1 MDTSL
6 QLPQPNHRLLASLEN
21 WALALK
27 TQGVDKETT
36 SRDSLLKIQE
46 LSSEQIESLI
56 EYAQANANIINS
68 FNSTERVLEKS
79 LLLKALNYFGLI
91 ADDGIWNVMED
102 NSVVEIY
109 GPNMKQLYR
118 SVNFYQYSSYSL
130 LDLAAFEWF
139 YLWDRPRAVT
149 EQMMKAAHAVLMN
162 FVPVQKID
170 IPVHVMREI
179 RDTGLSGKFIP
190 RAILF
195 SPGYVGSVRM
205 PLSSA
210 PVGFMCTSKGE
221 VLAVGK
227 DTFEIGLC

>member
-1 MDTSL
+1 MESSL
-6 QLPQPNHRLLASLEN
+6 QLPQPDQRLLASLES

-27 TQGVDKETT
+27 TQGVEKETT

-46 LSSEQIESLI
+46 LNQEQIESII

-68 FNSTERVLEKS
+68 FNTNERVLEKS
-79 LLLKALNYFGLI
+79 LLLQALNYFGLI
-91 ADDGIWNVMED
+91 ADDGIWNVMD
-102 NSVVEIY
+102 QDSVVEIY

-139 YLWDRPRAVT
+139 YLWERHRSVT
-149 EQMMKAAHAVLMN
+149 EQMMAVAQSVLQE
-162 FVPVQKID
+162 FVPVKKIE
-170 IPVHVMREI
+170 IPVHFMREI
-179 RDTGLSGKFIP
+179 RNTGLSGKFVP
-190 RAILF
+190 RAILHT
-195 SPGYVGSVRM
+195 PGYVGSVRT

-210 PVGFMCTSKGE
+210 PVGFMCTAKGE

-227 DTFEIGLC
+227 DTFNIGLC